1 MEWNIVT
8 VIISLVGLFVAVATP
23 IIKLNSTIA
32 KLTAQMESFMNGL
45 AEFKTRYINQ
55 LNEFKQTHEDIY
67 EKVDD
72 HEQRI
77 TKLEVKQENI
87 KSETL

>member
-45 AEFKTRYINQ
+45 AEFKTRYTNQ
-55 LNEFKQTHEDIY
+55 LHEFKQTHEDIY

-72 HEQRI
+72 HEHRI
-77 TKLEVKQENI
+77 TKLEVKQEKGGRI
-87 KSETL
+87 